1 MKLIY
6 GLLITLSIVD
16 VLNGAEKPTG
26 PPGAV
31 TQRDPASAEQVP
43 RCPEVS
49 IPGIIKGGGKGG
61 KGREAFVKA
70 LHRRGNNGSCKVKHK
85 RDIGNIVDNIIAY
98 CQCND
103 DPKRPRGGTTKAK
116 RAKGGDKEPLIPKDP
131 KVNPKALTK
140 GGCTILRHRRSSAL
154 FNDQWCCAC
163 SDEPIPPWLPPVATP
178 KPPFPFPMF
187 PRLPQVAFRRK
198 RSVGMERLPKG
209 EMQLLRDSKS
219 NDKPSLRF

>member
-6 GLLITLSIVD
+6 GLLIALSIVD
-16 VLNGAEKPTG
+16 VLQGFDKPLG
-26 PPGAV
+26 PPGP
-31 TQRDPASAEQVP
+31 QREQVP

-49 IPGIIKGGGKGG
+49 IPGIIKGGGKGS

-70 LHRRGNNGSCKVKHK
+70 LHRRGYNGSCIVKHK

-140 GGCTILRHRRSSAL
+140 GGCTILRQRRSSAL
-154 FNDQWCCAC
+154 FNDKWCCAC
-163 SDEPIPPWLPPVATP
+163 SNEPIPPWLPPVATP
-178 KPPFPFPMF
+178 EPPFPFPMF
-187 PRLPQVAFRRK
+187 PRLPQLVYRRK
-198 RSVGMERLPKG
+198 RSVGMELLPKG
-209 EMQLLRDSKS
+209 EMQLLRDPKS
-219 NDKPSLRF
+219 NDKPSIRF

>member
-16 VLNGAEKPTG
+16 VLQGFDRPLG
-26 PPGAV
+26 PPGP
-31 TQRDPASAEQVP
+31 QREQVP

-70 LHRRGNNGSCKVKHK
+70 LHRRGYNGSCIVKHK

-140 GGCTILRHRRSSAL
+140 GGCTILRHKRSSTL

-163 SDEPIPPWLPPVATP
+163 SDEPIPPWLPPMATP
-178 KPPFPFPMF
+178 EPFPFPMF

-198 RSVGMERLPKG
+198 RSVGMEVLPKG
-209 EMQLLRDSKS
+209 EMQLLKDSKS
-219 NDKPSLRF
+219 NGKPSIRF

>member
-6 GLLITLSIVD
+6 GLLIALSIVD
-16 VLNGAEKPTG
+16 VLQGFDKPLG
-26 PPGAV
+26 PPGP
-31 TQRDPASAEQVP
+31 QREQVP

-49 IPGIIKGGGKGG
+49 IPGIIKGGGKG
-61 KGREAFVKA
+61 REAFVKA
-70 LHRRGNNGSCKVKHK
+70 LHRRGYNGSCIVKHK

-154 FNDQWCCAC
+154 FNDKWCCAC
-163 SDEPIPPWLPPVATP
+163 SNEPIPPWLPPVATP
-178 KPPFPFPMF
+178 EPPFPFPMF
-187 PRLPQVAFRRK
+187 PRLPQLVYRRK
-198 RSVGMERLPKG
+198 RSVGMELLPKG
-209 EMQLLRDSKS
+209 EMQLLRDPKS
-219 NDKPSLRF
+219 NDKPSIRF